1 MTRWKVPSRRVALAL
16 PLLFGALSWCALR
29 LSIAPIGDAIARGLV
44 RAVPSAASA
53 APQGTAS
60 AREPEGDP
68 PASTVVAPI
77 PDPTDEQLES
87 VGALPR
93 RVASR
98 APSPHRAS
106 VEDAG
111 APAAPVAEAELAP
124 IGPPAADAPKGTIFV
139 PAALVSRALERRDV
153 GAANAVTADG
163 AQLGARLIGVSKYRT
178 GLRDGDVVVSVAG
191 TRTPNVSAMTT
202 AALQAA
208 GGVAPRISGR
218 ILRGDTTITVVLE
231 IPR

>member
-1 MTRWKVPSRRVALAL
+1 MTRWKYRSALAL
-16 PLLFGALSWCALR
+16 PVLIGALSWCALR
-29 LSIAPIGDAIARGLV
+29 LAVAPIGDAIAGGLV

-53 APQGTAS
+53 LPKSSVPETACEAPS
-60 AREPEGDP
+60 I
-68 PASTVVAPI
+68 API

-98 APSPHRAS
+98 TSAPRRANADEGTLAS
-106 VEDAG
+106 ATAADVAPT
-111 APAAPVAEAELAP
+111 PAAPPV
-124 IGPPAADAPKGTIFV
+124 GDAPKATIFV
-139 PAALVSRALERRDV
+139 PAAVVARALERRDV
-153 GAANAVTADG
+153 GATNATTPAG
-163 AQLGARLIGVSKYRT
+163 AQLGARLVGVSKYRT

-191 TRTPNVSAMTT
+191 TRTPTVSAMTT

-218 ILRGDTTITVVLE
+218 ILRGETTMTVVLE
-231 IPR
+231 LPR